1 MLFNVNDWLTSKS
14 VVRMTYE
21 QRGMYLELLL
31 FAWLDDEPGVLS
43 ADDETLAGILRI
55 PVDEWACHSGPIGRA
70 WDTVS
75 RPGFWV
81 QKRMVEEHARQVK
94 FLERQRDL
102 GARGAEK
109 RWGAKDY
116 PSPSP
121 AHSDP
126 IAIGLGVGL
135 GVEVKAEATL
145 NPTADAAGLPGS
157 LARPRP
163 NVNGT
168 PRQRGT
174 NSRAKGTNPRAQGTN
189 PRAGRPWRPRRWY
202 GQPRTEKLPAW
213 YTPPGPLSVS
223 SGGHTGIELP
233 EPDVWRELTPKEF
246 SEWQAAVIDGARK

>member
-1 MLFNVNDWLTSKS
+1 MSATRSAERLNLSTAIRAPCSLRPNGPSSSNGRPGRIDPPMPRTADRLPTMLFNVNDWLTSKS

-109 RWGAKDY
+109 RWGQRIIR
-116 PSPSP
+116 
-121 AHSDP
+121 AH
-126 IAIGLGVGL
+126 
-135 GVEVKAEATL
+135 
-145 NPTADAAGLPGS
+145 
-157 LARPRP
+157 
-163 NVNGT
+163 
-168 PRQRGT
+168 
-174 NSRAKGTNPRAQGTN
+174 
-189 PRAGRPWRPRRWY
+189 RRC
-202 GQPRTEKLPAW
+202 P
-213 YTPPGPLSVS
+213 
-223 SGGHTGIELP
+223 
-233 EPDVWRELTPKEF
+233 
-246 SEWQAAVIDGARK
+246 